1 MWSEP
6 LPFSKKIF
14 LQNKEVKMDSIA
26 SVSQWLQLVWQ
37 DWSTLIRIFLIIVSA
52 VILRA
57 LLLGSVKRVVKGISS
72 GKSLASSIT
81 PERMI
86 LRAKTLGSVLSNFI
100 TWSIY
105 VIAVT
110 MLLSELG
117 VAVGA
122 LIAGAGILGAA
133 LGFGA
138 QNIVR
143 DLLSGLFIVF
153 EDQYGIGDSVDL
165 GEASGVV
172 ESVGLRI
179 TQLRDSKGTLW
190 YVRNGEILRVGNM
203 SHQKK
208 SLATKSAKKAK

>member
-1 MWSEP
+1 
-6 LPFSKKIF
+6 
-14 LQNKEVKMDSIA
+14 MDSIA
-26 SVSQWLQLVWQ
+26 SVSQWLQVFWQ

-57 LLLGSVKRVVKGISS
+57 LLLSSVKRVVKGISS

-179 TQLRDSKGTLW
+179 TQLRDDKGTLW

-203 SHQKK
+203 SHKK
-208 SLATKSAKKAK
+208 NSATTKAAKKAK

>member
-1 MWSEP
+1 MNSYET
-6 LPFSKKIF
+6 L
-14 LQNKEVKMDSIA
+14 M
-26 SVSQWLQLVWQ
+26 QWLQTAWQ
-37 DWSTLIRIFLIIVSA
+37 DWSTLIRIGLILVGA
-52 VILRA
+52 VVLRSV
-57 LLLGSVKRVVKGISS
+57 LLVSVKRIVKGIATGAKKNGN
-72 GKSLASSIT
+72 GKAIASALN
-81 PERMI
+81 PERLV

-100 TWSIY
+100 SWSIY
-105 VIAVT
+105 VISGT

-153 EDQYGIGDSVDL
+153 EDQYGIGDKVDL

-172 ESVGLRI
+172 ENVGLRI
-179 TQLRDSKGTLW
+179 TQVRDSKGTLW
-190 YVRNGEILRVGNM
+190 YVRNGEILRVGNS
-203 SHQKK
+203 SHKSSQK
-208 SLATKSAKKAK
+208 TK

>member
-1 MWSEP
+1 
-6 LPFSKKIF
+6 
-14 LQNKEVKMDSIA
+14 MDSIA
-26 SVSQWLQLVWQ
+26 SVSQWLQVVWQ

-57 LLLGSVKRVVKGISS
+57 LLLSSVKRVVKGISS

-179 TQLRDSKGTLW
+179 TQLRDAKGTLW

-203 SHQKK
+203 SHKN
-208 SLATKSAKKAK
+208 KSATTKAVKKAK

>member
-1 MWSEP
+1 MNSYET
-6 LPFSKKIF
+6 LV
-14 LQNKEVKMDSIA
+14 L
-26 SVSQWLQLVWQ
+26 WLQTAWH
-37 DWSTLIRIFLIIVSA
+37 DWSTLIRIVLII
-52 VILRA
+52 
-57 LLLGSVKRVVKGISS
+57 LGSVVLRAILLVSVKKIVRGITAGARKNGN
-72 GKSLASSIT
+72 GKALAASLN
-81 PERMI
+81 PERLV

-105 VIAVT
+105 IIAAT

-153 EDQYGIGDSVDL
+153 EDQYGIGDKVDL

-179 TQLRDSKGTLW
+179 TQVRDTKGTLW
-190 YVRNGEILRVGNM
+190 YVRNGEILRVGNL
-203 SHQKK
+203 SHKSSQKGK
-208 SLATKSAKKAK
+208 

>member
-1 MWSEP
+1 MNSYDA
-6 LPFSKKIF
+6 L
-14 LQNKEVKMDSIA
+14 M
-26 SVSQWLQLVWQ
+26 QWLQTAWH
-37 DWSTLIRIFLIIVSA
+37 DWSTLIRIALIVIGSIVLRS
-52 VILRA
+52 IL
-57 LLLGSVKRVVKGISS
+57 LVSVKRIVRGIAS
-72 GKSLASSIT
+72 GAKKNGNGKTISAALN
-81 PERMI
+81 PERLV

-105 VIAVT
+105 IIAGT

-153 EDQYGIGDSVDL
+153 EDQYGIGDKVDL

-179 TQLRDSKGTLW
+179 TQVRDTKGTLW
-190 YVRNGEILRVGNM
+190 YVRNGEILRVGNS
-203 SHQKK
+203 SH
-208 SLATKSAKKAK
+208 SSSKKAK

>member
-1 MWSEP
+1 MYSYET
-6 LPFSKKIF
+6 F
-14 LQNKEVKMDSIA
+14 V
-26 SVSQWLQLVWQ
+26 QWLQTAWH
-37 DWSTLIRIFLIIVSA
+37 DWSTLIRIALILIGA
-52 VILRA
+52 VVLRSIL
-57 LLLGSVKRVVKGISS
+57 LVSVKRIVRGIATGAKKNRN
-72 GKSLASSIT
+72 GKPISAGLNS
-81 PERMI
+81 ERLV

-105 VIAVT
+105 IIAGT

-153 EDQYGIGDSVDL
+153 EDQYGIGDKVDL

-172 ESVGLRI
+172 ENVGLRI
-179 TQLRDSKGTLW
+179 TQVRDTTGTLW
-190 YVRNGEILRVGNM
+190 YVRNGEILRVGNS
-203 SHQKK
+203 SHNP
-208 SLATKSAKKAK
+208 AKKAK

>member
-1 MWSEP
+1 MKSYET
-6 LPFSKKIF
+6 L
-14 LQNKEVKMDSIA
+14 V
-26 SVSQWLQLVWQ
+26 QWLQTAWH
-37 DWSTLIRIFLIIVSA
+37 DWSTLIRIALIIIGSIV
-52 VILRA
+52 LRA
-57 LLLGSVKRVVKGISS
+57 ILLVSVKRIVRGIIS
-72 GKSLASSIT
+72 GAKKNGNGKALAASLN
-81 PERMI
+81 PERLV

-105 VIAVT
+105 IIAAT

-153 EDQYGIGDSVDL
+153 EDQYGIGDKVDL

-179 TQLRDSKGTLW
+179 TQVRDTKGTLW
-190 YVRNGEILRVGNM
+190 YVRNGEILRVGNL
-203 SHQKK
+203 SHKSSQKGK
-208 SLATKSAKKAK
+208 

>member
-1 MWSEP
+1 MNSFEA
-6 LPFSKKIF
+6 F
-14 LQNKEVKMDSIA
+14 
-26 SVSQWLQLVWQ
+26 SQWLQIAWQ
-37 DWSTLIRIFLIIVSA
+37 DWSTLIRIVLLILGSL
-52 VILRA
+52 ILRA
-57 LLLGSVKRVVKGISS
+57 VLLLSVKRIVRGIASGARKSMPANVKTI
-72 GKSLASSIT
+72 AAAVN
-81 PERMI
+81 PERI
-86 LRAKTLGSVLSNFI
+86 ALRATTLGSVLSNFI

-105 VIAVT
+105 IVAGT

-172 ESVGLRI
+172 ENVGLRI
-179 TQLRDSKGTLW
+179 TQVRDSKGTLW
-190 YVRNGEILRVGNM
+190 YVRNGEILRVGNS
-203 SHQKK
+203 SHRNKN
-208 SLATKSAKKAK
+208 SAAKKVSK

>member
-1 MWSEP
+1 
-6 LPFSKKIF
+6 
-14 LQNKEVKMDSIA
+14 MDNYQA
-26 SVSQWLQLVWQ
+26 FMQLIQSAWQ
-37 DWSTLIRIFLIIVSA
+37 DWSTLIRIVLIVLGA
-52 VILRA
+52 VVLRA
-57 LLLGSVKRVVKGISS
+57 VLLVSVKRVVKSISTGAKKNS
-72 GKSLASSIT
+72 SASSKTISVAINS
-81 PERMI
+81 ERLV
-86 LRAKTLGSVLSNFI
+86 LRAATLGSVLSNFI

-105 VIAVT
+105 IIAGT

-165 GEASGVV
+165 GEASGIV

-179 TQLRDSKGTLW
+179 TQVRDAKGTLW
-190 YVRNGEILRVGNM
+190 YVRNGEILRVGNS
-203 SHQKK
+203 SHKK
-208 SLATKSAKKAK
+208 SQLTPRAKK

>member
-1 MWSEP
+1 MNSFEA
-6 LPFSKKIF
+6 F
-14 LQNKEVKMDSIA
+14 
-26 SVSQWLQLVWQ
+26 SQWLQIAWQ
-37 DWSTLIRIFLIIVSA
+37 DWSTLIRIVLLILGSL
-52 VILRA
+52 ILRA
-57 LLLGSVKRVVKGISS
+57 VLLLSVKRIVRGIAS
-72 GKSLASSIT
+72 GARKSMPANAKTIAAAVN
-81 PERMI
+81 PERI
-86 LRAKTLGSVLSNFI
+86 ALRATTLGSVLSNFI

-105 VIAVT
+105 IVAGT

-172 ESVGLRI
+172 ENVGLRI
-179 TQLRDSKGTLW
+179 TQVRDSKGTLW
-190 YVRNGEILRVGNM
+190 YVRNGEILRVGNS
-203 SHQKK
+203 SHRNKN
-208 SLATKSAKKAK
+208 SAAKKVSK

>member
-1 MWSEP
+1 
-6 LPFSKKIF
+6 
-14 LQNKEVKMDSIA
+14 MDNYQA
-26 SVSQWLQLVWQ
+26 FMQWIQSAWQ
-37 DWSTLIRIFLIIVSA
+37 DWSTLIRIVLIVLGAA
-52 VILRA
+52 VLRA
-57 LLLGSVKRVVKGISS
+57 VLLVSVKRVVKSIST
-72 GKSLASSIT
+72 GAKKSSSTSSKAISVAINA
-81 PERMI
+81 ERLV
-86 LRAKTLGSVLSNFI
+86 LRATTLGSVLSNFI

-105 VIAVT
+105 IIAGT

-165 GEASGVV
+165 GEASGIV

-179 TQLRDSKGTLW
+179 TQVRDAKGTLW
-190 YVRNGEILRVGNM
+190 YVRNGEILRVGNS
-203 SHQKK
+203 SHKK
-208 SLATKSAKKAK
+208 SQLTPRAKK

>member
-1 MWSEP
+1 
-6 LPFSKKIF
+6 
-14 LQNKEVKMDSIA
+14 MDSIA
-26 SVSQWLQLVWQ
+26 SVSQWLQVVWQ

-57 LLLGSVKRVVKGISS
+57 LLLSSVKRVVKGISS

-179 TQLRDSKGTLW
+179 TQLRDAKGTLW

-203 SHQKK
+203 SHIKN
-208 SLATKSAKKAK
+208 SATTKAAKKAK

>member
-1 MWSEP
+1 MNSYET
-6 LPFSKKIF
+6 F
-14 LQNKEVKMDSIA
+14 LL
-26 SVSQWLQLVWQ
+26 WLQTAWH
-37 DWSTLIRIFLIIVSA
+37 DWSTLIRIALII
-52 VILRA
+52 
-57 LLLGSVKRVVKGISS
+57 LGSVVLRAILLLSVKKIVRGITS
-72 GKSLASSIT
+72 GARKNGNGKALAASLS
-81 PERMI
+81 PERLV

-105 VIAVT
+105 IIAAT

-153 EDQYGIGDSVDL
+153 EDQYGIGDKVDL

-179 TQLRDSKGTLW
+179 TQVRDTKGTLW
-190 YVRNGEILRVGNM
+190 YVRNGEILRVGNL
-203 SHQKK
+203 SHKSSQKGK
-208 SLATKSAKKAK
+208 

>member
-1 MWSEP
+1 MNSYET
-6 LPFSKKIF
+6 L
-14 LQNKEVKMDSIA
+14 V
-26 SVSQWLQLVWQ
+26 QWLQTAWH
-37 DWSTLIRIFLIIVSA
+37 DWSTLIRIALIIIGSIV
-52 VILRA
+52 LRA
-57 LLLGSVKRVVKGISS
+57 ILLVSVKRIVRGIIS
-72 GKSLASSIT
+72 GAKKNGNGKALAASLN
-81 PERMI
+81 PERLV

-105 VIAVT
+105 IIAAT

-153 EDQYGIGDSVDL
+153 EDQYGIGDKVDL

-179 TQLRDSKGTLW
+179 TQVRDTKGTLW
-190 YVRNGEILRVGNM
+190 YVRNGEILRVGNL
-203 SHQKK
+203 SHKSSQKGK
-208 SLATKSAKKAK
+208 

>member
-1 MWSEP
+1 
-6 LPFSKKIF
+6 
-14 LQNKEVKMDSIA
+14 MDSIA

-52 VILRA
+52 IILRA
-57 LLLGSVKRVVKGISS
+57 LLLGSVKRVVKGFSS
-72 GKSLASSIT
+72 GRSLASSIT

-208 SLATKSAKKAK
+208 SSVAKSAKKAK

>member
-1 MWSEP
+1 MNFYE
-6 LPFSKKIF
+6 IF
-14 LQNKEVKMDSIA
+14 V
-26 SVSQWLQLVWQ
+26 QWIQAAWH
-37 DWSTLIRIFLIIVSA
+37 DWSTLIRIVLILIGA
-52 VILRA
+52 VALRSIL
-57 LLLGSVKRVVKGISS
+57 LVSVKRIVKGIAS
-72 GKSLASSIT
+72 GNRRNGVSKPIT
-81 PERMI
+81 SALNPDRLV
-86 LRAKTLGSVLSNFI
+86 LRARTLGSVLSNFI

-105 VIAVT
+105 IIAGT

-153 EDQYGIGDSVDL
+153 EDQYGIGDKVDL

-179 TQLRDSKGTLW
+179 TQVRDTKGTLW
-190 YVRNGEILRVGNM
+190 YVRNGEILRVGNS
-203 SHQKK
+203 SHN
-208 SLATKSAKKAK
+208 LAKKAK

>member
-1 MWSEP
+1 
-6 LPFSKKIF
+6 
-14 LQNKEVKMDSIA
+14 MDSIE
-26 SVSQWLQLVWQ
+26 SVSQWFQMVWQ

-57 LLLGSVKRVVKGISS
+57 LLLSSVKRVVKGISS

-179 TQLRDSKGTLW
+179 TQLRDAKGTLW

-203 SHQKK
+203 SHKK
-208 SLATKSAKKAK
+208 NSATTKAVKKAK

>member
-1 MWSEP
+1 MNSYET
-6 LPFSKKIF
+6 L
-14 LQNKEVKMDSIA
+14 V
-26 SVSQWLQLVWQ
+26 QWLQTAWH
-37 DWSTLIRIFLIIVSA
+37 DWSTLIRIVLIIIGAIV
-52 VILRA
+52 LRA
-57 LLLGSVKRVVKGISS
+57 ILLVSVKRIVRGITS
-72 GKSLASSIT
+72 GAKKNGNGKALAVSLN
-81 PERMI
+81 PERLV

-105 VIAVT
+105 IIAGT

-153 EDQYGIGDSVDL
+153 EDQYGIGDKVDL

-179 TQLRDSKGTLW
+179 TQVRDTKGTLW
-190 YVRNGEILRVGNM
+190 YVRNGEILRVGNL
-203 SHQKK
+203 SHKSSQKGK
-208 SLATKSAKKAK
+208 

>member
-1 MWSEP
+1 
-6 LPFSKKIF
+6 
-14 LQNKEVKMDSIA
+14 MDSYEA
-26 SVSQWLQLVWQ
+26 FSQWLQGAWQ
-37 DWSTLIRIFLIIVSA
+37 DWSTLIRIVLIVLGAI
-52 VILRA
+52 ILRA
-57 LLLGSVKRVVKGISS
+57 ILLLSVKRIVKGIAS
-72 GKSLASSIT
+72 GVKKTVSANGKTIAVAVDPQRLA
-81 PERMI
+81 
-86 LRAKTLGSVLSNFI
+86 LRATTLGSVLSNFI

-105 VIAVT
+105 IVSGT

-165 GEASGVV
+165 GEASGKV
-172 ESVGLRI
+172 ENVGLRI
-179 TQLRDSKGTLW
+179 TQVRDSKGTLW
-190 YVRNGEILRVGNM
+190 YVRNGEILRVGNS
-203 SHQKK
+203 SHKNK
-208 SLATKSAKKAK
+208 NTAAKKVAR

>member
-1 MWSEP
+1 
-6 LPFSKKIF
+6 
-14 LQNKEVKMDSIA
+14 MDSIE

-57 LLLGSVKRVVKGISS
+57 LLLSSVKRVVRGISS

-208 SLATKSAKKAK
+208 SVATKSAKKAK

>member
-1 MWSEP
+1 MSSYET
-6 LPFSKKIF
+6 L
-14 LQNKEVKMDSIA
+14 V
-26 SVSQWLQLVWQ
+26 QWLQTAWH
-37 DWSTLIRIFLIIVSA
+37 DWSTLIRIALIIIGSIV
-52 VILRA
+52 LRA
-57 LLLGSVKRVVKGISS
+57 ILLVSVKRIVRGITAGAKKNGN
-72 GKSLASSIT
+72 GKTLAASLNPA
-81 PERMI
+81 RLV

-105 VIAVT
+105 IIAAT

-153 EDQYGIGDSVDL
+153 EDQYGIGDKVDL

-179 TQLRDSKGTLW
+179 TQVRDTKGTLW
-190 YVRNGEILRVGNM
+190 YVRNGEILRVGNL
-203 SHQKK
+203 SHK
-208 SLATKSAKKAK
+208 SSQKAK

>member
-1 MWSEP
+1 
-6 LPFSKKIF
+6 
-14 LQNKEVKMDSIA
+14 MDNYQA
-26 SVSQWLQLVWQ
+26 FTQWLQLAWQ
-37 DWSTLIRIFLIIVSA
+37 DWSTLIRIALIIVGAIALRS
-52 VILRA
+52 IL
-57 LLLGSVKRVVKGISS
+57 LVSVKRIVKGISS
-72 GKSLASSIT
+72 GAKKSESSATRTISVTINAERLAF
-81 PERMI
+81 
-86 LRAKTLGSVLSNFI
+86 RATTLGSVLSNFI

-105 VIAVT
+105 IIAAT

-165 GEASGVV
+165 GEASGTV

-179 TQLRDSKGTLW
+179 TQVRDSKGTLW
-190 YVRNGEILRVGNM
+190 YVRNGEILRVGNS
-203 SHQKK
+203 SHKK
-208 SLATKSAKKAK
+208 SATTKKSNK

>member
-1 MWSEP
+1 
-6 LPFSKKIF
+6 
-14 LQNKEVKMDSIA
+14 MDSIA

-208 SLATKSAKKAK
+208 FGATKSAKKAK